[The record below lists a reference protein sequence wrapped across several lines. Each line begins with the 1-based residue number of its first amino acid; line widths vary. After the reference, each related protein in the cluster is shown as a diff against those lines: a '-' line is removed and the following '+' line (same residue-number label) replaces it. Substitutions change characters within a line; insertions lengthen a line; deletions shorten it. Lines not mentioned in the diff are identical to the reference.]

1 MLHKMKVSHMH
12 FSKTNLTEIINEE
25 SLYSWKEINIF
36 IEAFQITGQAIH
48 RDCVICIYAS
58 GGGGGASS
66 SHFFIHVCQHLFHIG
81 LKHSMTK
88 LSPFQF

>member
-1 MLHKMKVSHMH
+1 M
-12 FSKTNLTEIINEE
+12 EG
-25 SLYSWKEINIF
+25 INIF

-48 RDCVICIYAS
+48 GDSVNCMCAN
-58 GGGGGASS
+58 GGGWGESS

-88 LSPFQF
+88 LSPYQFWNSTVLPLLYTFVLYS